1 MMIVKGLLIAAVIV
15 IAGAIGFAYSG
26 LYDVSARSPHSG
38 PVTWY
43 LSTVSHA
50 SIERQAKH
58 VAVADLTGDALVR
71 AGVNDF
77 EAMCVACHGAPGKP
91 PAAVGQGLNPAAPD
105 LAESAAHMSPAEV
118 FWVTKNGIRMT
129 GMPAWGAT
137 HDDNAIWPVVAFV
150 SRLPDL
156 DAERYQ
162 ALLTS
167 AAGTGHH
174 AGSDEHGEHDHG
186 AVESSGSAPMDADHD
201 HSMSPSTTDDKDLP
215 PPAEPDNHDDGHDH
229 EHE

>member
-1 MMIVKGLLIAAVIV
+1 MKIVMGLLVAAAIV
-15 IAGAIGFAYSG
+15 VAGALGFAYSG
-26 LYDVSARSPHSG
+26 LLDVRASSPHSG
-38 PVTWY
+38 LVNWY

-50 SIERQAKH
+50 SIERRAKD
-58 VAVADLTGDALVR
+58 VTVPDLTGDALVR

-77 EAMCVACHGAPGKP
+77 EAMCVVCHGAPGKP

-105 LAESAAHMSPAEV
+105 LAESAAHMSPAEL

-162 ALLTS
+162 SLLTS
-167 AAGTGHH
+167 AAGIGHH
-174 AGSDEHGEHDHG
+174 AGSDDHGEHDHG
-186 AVESSGSAPMDADHD
+186 AVEPSGSAAMDADHG
-201 HSMSPSTTDDKDLP
+201 HPMSPSAIDDKDSP
-215 PPAEPDNHDDGHDH
+215 PPAEADDHDDGHDH